1 MQRAT
6 TVFYDGDTQRDFLEP
21 QGALYV
27 PAAAPIIPSLAR
39 LTRLARAGTPRIRV
53 IGTVCRHFPG
63 DAELTPNGGLYPP
76 HCMDGTPGQRKVDAT
91 APVAPRWI
99 ENRPY
104 GPGAL
109 EELVR
114 GEEVFIEKQDVDPLV
129 GNRNTAAVLPRLLEG
144 VEDVVIYG
152 VVTEICIDRAVRAL
166 LGRGPRLHVVRD
178 AIAPLDEAHGRE
190 CQERWRAA
198 GVELTTTD
206 AVERV
211 LSA

>member
-21 QGALYV
+21 DGALYV
-27 PAAAPIIPSLAR
+27 PAAAPIIPNLAR

-63 DAELTPNGGLYPP
+63 DAELTPNGGPYPP
-76 HCMDGTPGQRKVDAT
+76 HCMDGTPGQRKIDAT

-104 GPGAL
+104 APGEL
-109 EELVR
+109 EDLVR
-114 GEEVFIEKQDVDPLV
+114 GEEVFIEKQDVDQLV
-129 GNRNTAAVLPRLLEG
+129 GNRNTAAVLPRLLDG

-178 AIAPLDEAHGRE
+178 GIAPLDEARGRE
-190 CQERWRAA
+190 CQARWRAA
-198 GVELTTTD
+198 GVELTTTE
-206 AVERV
+206 AVARA
-211 LSA
+211 LG